1 MEGMAGGGGGG
12 GKQNTIPRN
21 QMTKRNSWADDAVWR
36 GEEGKRFSN
45 TGLVGRDS
53 RQSYSWKICSSHLV
67 QPESAETEEIN
78 E

>member
-53 RQSYSWKICSSHLV
+53 RQSTVERFAHHTWFNQKV
-67 QPESAETEEIN
+67 QRQKK
-78 E
+78 